1 MDSELCSAL
10 QNSFKAVSVLTAWAD
25 SVIVKG
31 GQMTEEPHEDYVDTV
46 IEPVRRAVIVA
57 VNCISVRIGAKSLA
71 RGNSLPDI
79 TSDNCTDYEQDEVG
93 LSQSSDSLQTLCRP
107 PLLPKQSE
115 IRDHDEAPPLPPKNL
130 KPRLDRFEDLMANSL
145 SLHSI
150 DWSMDNN
157 GVKAFP
163 TFELNKP
170 RQSLIRRTQFIKSRH
185 HDNSLPSPSGLN
197 TTFADHSLEH
207 SFDNSSPRSISKESL
222 SNLSYD
228 ETDGTHNKNN
238 TQFLATRSWSS
249 RERSANSS
257 PSLEGFSIY
266 SHHTDPPNGDLD
278 PPPAIPKKSRY
289 ISAKNPSLGVS
300 NVRGSS
306 TRKLSQ
312 YDNVAD
318 AESFDLRQVYE
329 MRRIEKNLDQHM
341 PVPRLQLSK
350 SDSFTPHET
359 SSPIL
364 NKMNLKERAQS
375 LSRTSQSRNSNQ
387 SDIEDIPP
395 PLPPKK
401 RNIMSYMEIFG
412 KSILPSGEDLFQ
424 GFVHSHDLLHNV
436 WQHNFHE
443 YSEYTPSGLLNFP
456 FINNDDPGMSR
467 PYMNLSPGAHGL
479 APAPALPPK
488 LSSSSRPGSF
498 RSSGSQDSERR
509 IPIVIEADNASRH
522 SQLSDSGSS
531 SSSDM
536 PRMAEIT
543 KLPKMSVQIPIQ
555 RISPSHKPQTS
566 KVEHSLLDEID
577 VSAHLVYGEQSSVNN
592 NNNSS
597 GKKSVPVSGTVELRA
612 GTVDA
617 LTVLA
622 TQTIKNDF
630 LYQEAFLATYRTF
643 VSTEMLVD
651 KLVYRFTKFAN
662 LSLEEDKQGP
672 SLRISRNAFSL
683 LVRAVDGLADV
694 DFSNQ
699 PLLEKLTNFITALV
713 ESGDLGLA
721 RALRSQ
727 FILKYEERRARLLPD
742 FDMTSLNSVNRKTS
756 LLNFKSI
763 DIAEQMTLL
772 GKEFFSFYKKLQS
785 IYYFPQTPSSTFRL
799 TLLSSSYGCRSSLK
813 KSLSI

>member
-1 MDSELCSAL
+1 MLQAFATNIGDDSMDSELCSAL
-10 QNSFKAVSVLTAWAD
+10 QNSFKAVAVLTAWAD

-31 GQMTEEPHEDYVDTV
+31 GQMTEESHEADYVDTV

-79 TSDNCTDYEQDEVG
+79 TSDNGTDYDQDDVG
-93 LSQSSDSLQTLCRP
+93 DVGCLSLSSDSLQTLCRP

-115 IRDHDEAPPLPPKNL
+115 RRDQEEAPPLPPKNL

-150 DWSMDNN
+150 DWSVDNN
-157 GVKAFP
+157 GIKAFP
-163 TFELNKP
+163 TLELNKP
-170 RQSLIRRTQFIKSRH
+170 RQSLIRRTQFIKGRH

-197 TTFADHSLEH
+197 TTFADQSLEH

-222 SNLSYD
+222 SNLSHD
-228 ETDGTHNKNN
+228 EIDGSQLKNN
-238 TQFLATRSWSS
+238 SQFLATKSWSS

-257 PSLEGFSIY
+257 PSLEGFSMY
-266 SHHTDPPNGDLD
+266 SHHTDQNDGDRD

-300 NVRGSS
+300 NIRGSS

-329 MRRIEKNLDQHM
+329 LRRIEKNLDQHI

-350 SDSFTPHET
+350 SDSFTPNET

-364 NKMNLKERAQS
+364 NKMNLKERAAS
-375 LSRTSQSRNSNQ
+375 LSRTSQSRNSHQ
-387 SDIEDIPP
+387 SDVEDIPP

-456 FINNDDPGMSR
+456 FINTDEGVMGR
-467 PYMNLSPGAHGL
+467 PYMNLSPGGHGL

-488 LSSSSRPGSF
+488 LCSGSRPGSF
-498 RSSGSQDSERR
+498 RSSGSLETERR
-509 IPIVIEADNASRH
+509 IPIVIEMDNASRH
-522 SQLSDSGSS
+522 SHLSDSGSS
-531 SSSDM
+531 SSTEM

-555 RISPSHKPQTS
+555 RISSHKQHNP
-566 KVEHSLLDEID
+566 KFEHTLLDEVD
-577 VSAHLVYGEQSSVNN
+577 VSGHLVYGEQSSVNN
-592 NNNSS
+592 NNSE
-597 GKKSVPVSGTVELRA
+597 KKSVSASGTVELRA

-617 LTVLA
+617 LIVLA

-643 VSTEMLVD
+643 VSTEVLVD

-699 PLLEKLTNFITALV
+699 PLLEKLTNFITSLV

-727 FILKYEERRARLLPD
+727 FIHKYEERRARLLPD

-756 LLNFKSI
+756 LLNFKSL

-772 GKEFFSFYKKLQS
+772 GREIFL
-785 IYYFPQTPSSTFRL
+785 
-799 TLLSSSYGCRSSLK
+799 
-813 KSLSI
+813 